1 MSHSCFFAP
10 ISGRVQIGVRILKST
25 PCVYITGMQH
35 QGRVVPPPFFAADTF
50 LNFTHKK
57 FCWSCIINETETNEF
72 LLNSTELPS
81 SPLWIRQVFSF
92 LMFNPPPL
100 CLFFKNAMLVKMF
113 QMKLWAGALF
123 STHNAKR
130 RLNIIS
136 YFLILIIAK
145 GFQSTLLPINS
156 WGAKS
161 LGQRT
166 EDAISYGWKFKKC
179 L

>member
-50 LNFTHKK
+50 LNFTHKN

-92 LMFNPPPL
+92 LMFNPPP
-100 CLFFKNAMLVKMF
+100 CLFFLKCNACQDVLDEAVGRGPLLHTQCKTMIKYHFLFPHLNTSQGFLV
-113 QMKLWAGALF
+113 
-123 STHNAKR
+123 H
-130 RLNIIS
+130 
-136 YFLILIIAK
+136 LIC
-145 GFQSTLLPINS
+145 SP
-156 WGAKS
+156 
-161 LGQRT
+161 
-166 EDAISYGWKFKKC
+166 
-179 L
+179 